1 MYNKNND
8 ELSDLLDS
16 FQADDTMERKMNDFA
31 RQKETKS
38 RMQRTQKKE
47 TIRIQPEEPRVRIS
61 KPVEPDQGETVV
73 FNKVN
78 VEQNAAAT
86 EGTVMMDDKEIQS
99 LLNENKGPQVRTE
112 KAPKGSVKPP
122 HKKKK
127 PANDN
132 AKKIGMIIAA
142 VVGILLVALLAFGI
156 FKAVMGGFKDS
167 EEKQQENFDRI
178 VEFLDEED
186 FDLARVRKFKELYD
200 RLSEEMQEEIN
211 DEIYTITR
219 GECSDFDELLD
230 KAKEDKR
237 KEDKKKKD
245 KKDETTKIAERKAEI
260 KEEIAKLKKRLAK
273 LGDSEDLSNEV
284 SKAKQ
289 SYEDLSA
296 EEAAIQAEFEQLN
309 ISMQEIENINAQLE
323 ALKKGDGDGPAGS
336 GNVSEETQAQI
347 DALEAQYH
355 AMISANPSL
364 KADWKKA
371 QKDLEMAQSKT
382 QKAYD
387 KYSKLQSE
395 YDANASDNEAEKQS
409 IQAQIDELEEELR
422 ELNRK

>member
-142 VVGILLVALLAFGI
+142 VVGILLVALLVFGI

-186 FDLARVRKFKELYD
+186 FDLSRVRKFKELYD

-219 GECSDFDELLD
+219 GECSNFDDLLN

-260 KEEIAKLKKRLAK
+260 KDEFAKLKKQLNDLSKQDNSEKLAK
-273 LGDSEDLSNEV
+273 AEKALNDASKKYNDAQADANEYQGL
-284 SKAKQ
+284 ANQ
-289 SYEDLSA
+289 A
-296 EEAAIQAEFEQLN
+296 FQQMQTIQAEINEYTSRPESELTNEEKVYLQGLYPQLN
-309 ISMQEIENINAQLE
+309 EARAEQEKYTKEYN
-323 ALKKGDGDGPAGS
+323 
-336 GNVSEETQAQI
+336 
-347 DALEAQYH
+347 
-355 AMISANPSL
+355 
-364 KADWKKA
+364 KA
-371 QKDLEMAQSKT
+371 QAVADDRKVTMDEKQAEYNEIANSSNAEVEQ
-382 QKAYD
+382 QKAH
-387 KYSKLQSE
+387 
-395 YDANASDNEAEKQS
+395 
-409 IQAQIDELEEELR
+409 IQAQIDELQDELD